1 MSQLFP
7 LGSQSNGVSAS
18 HLVRLV
24 GTDIIQDPKE
34 IPEAFT
40 FPPQNIAQIV
50 KSTWD

>member
-7 LGSQSNGVSAS
+7 LGGKSNGVSAS

-24 GTDIIQDPKE
+24 GADIIPDPKE

-40 FPPQNIAQIV
+40 FFPPNIAQIV
-50 KSTWD
+50 KST